1 MAPAISIK
9 GLHKFYGKL
18 QALDNLSLE
27 VRAGE
32 FFGFLGPNG
41 AGKSTTIN
49 ILTGLSTYTQGQV
62 TVFGKDVIRD
72 YREARK
78 LIGTVPQEFNFDDFF
93 TVDEIMRYY
102 AGYFGIRGHEARKR
116 VDELLE
122 QFDLTQKKKVDV
134 TRLSGGMKRR
144 LLIAR
149 AMIHN
154 PKILIMDE
162 PSAGVDVELRRKIWQ
177 FMLDLN
183 KQGTTILLTTHYIEE
198 AERLAKRI
206 GIINHGKIIAID
218 EKDKLIE
225 QLHKKNL
232 DLTLSKPIET
242 IPEQLKKYKLFLL
255 DVNKIRIVCEEK
267 FSKGDFR
274 HISVFRKDGEITDRF
289 YFLLH
294 DIYQDRCFLS
304 RRPLSLK
311 QNRVTKP
318 KIFNE

>member
-1 MAPAISIK
+1 MEPAISIK
-9 GLHKFYGKL
+9 GLNKFYGKL
-18 QALDNLSLE
+18 QALHNLSLE
-27 VRAGE
+27 VRDGE

-49 ILTGLSTYTQGQV
+49 ILTGLSSYNEGEV
-62 TVFGKDVIRD
+62 TVFGKDVVRD

-93 TVDEIMRYY
+93 TVDEVMRYY
-102 AGYFGIRGHEARKR
+102 AGYFGIRGHEARQR

-122 QFDLTQKKKVDV
+122 QFGLTQKKKVAV
-134 TRLSGGMKRR
+134 PKLSGGMKRR

-149 AMIHN
+149 ALIHH

-162 PSAGVDVELRRKIWQ
+162 PTAGVDVELRRKIWQ
-177 FMLDLN
+177 LMQDLN

-198 AERLAKRI
+198 AERLARRI

-232 DLTLSKPIET
+232 DLTLSHPIEA
-242 IPEQLKKYKLFLL
+242 IPEQLKQYKLFLL
-255 DVNKIRIVCEEK
+255 DVNKIRIVCEENL
-267 FSKGDFR
+267 SKSQILGD
-274 HISVFRKDGEITDRF
+274 VKKAGLEVKTVE
-289 YFLLH
+289 
-294 DIYQDRCFLS
+294 
-304 RRPLSLK
+304 
-311 QNRVTKP
+311 VTKSSLED
-318 KIFNE
+318 IFIELTGIDHAER

>member
-1 MAPAISIK
+1 MEPAISIK

-232 DLTLSKPIET
+232 DLTLSKPIEA

-267 FSKGDFR
+267 FSKGEILADVKKAGLEVITEEVTKSSLEDIF
-274 HISVFRKDGEITDRF
+274 IEITGID
-289 YFLLH
+289 H
-294 DIYQDRCFLS
+294 AE
-304 RRPLSLK
+304 P
-311 QNRVTKP
+311 
-318 KIFNE
+318 

>member
-1 MAPAISIK
+1 MDPAISIK
-9 GLHKFYGKL
+9 GLNKFYGKL
-18 QALDNLSLE
+18 QALHNLSLE
-27 VRAGE
+27 VREGE

-49 ILTGLSTYTQGQV
+49 ILTGLSTYKEGEV

-72 YREARK
+72 YREVRK

-93 TVDEIMRYY
+93 TVDEIMLYY
-102 AGYFGIRGHEARKR
+102 AGYFGIRGHEARER
-116 VDELLE
+116 VDKLLE
-122 QFDLTQKKKVDV
+122 QFGLTQKKKVNV
-134 TRLSGGMKRR
+134 TQLSGGMKRR

-149 AMIHN
+149 ALIHH

-162 PSAGVDVELRRKIWQ
+162 PTAGVDVELRRKIWQ
-177 FMLDLN
+177 FMRDLN

-225 QLHKKNL
+225 QLHKTNL
-232 DLTLSKPIET
+232 DLTLSKPIDS
-242 IPEQLKKYKLFLL
+242 IPEPLKKYKISLM

-267 FSKGDFR
+267 LSK
-274 HISVFRKDGEITDRF
+274 RKLLEDVKKAGFEVKTEEVTRSSLEDIFIELTGIGNGER
-289 YFLLH
+289 
-294 DIYQDRCFLS
+294 
-304 RRPLSLK
+304 
-311 QNRVTKP
+311 
-318 KIFNE
+318 

>member
-1 MAPAISIK
+1 MEPAISIK
-9 GLHKFYGKL
+9 GLNKFYGTF
-18 QALDNLSLE
+18 QALHNLSLE
-27 VRAGE
+27 VSEGE

-49 ILTGLSTYTQGQV
+49 ILTGLSTYKEGEV
-62 TVFGKDVIRD
+62 TVFGKDLIRD
-72 YREARK
+72 YREVRK

-93 TVDEIMRYY
+93 TVDEIMLYY
-102 AGYFGIRGHEARKR
+102 AGYFGIRGHEARER
-116 VDELLE
+116 VNELLD
-122 QFDLTQKKKVDV
+122 QFGLTEKKKVNV
-134 TRLSGGMKRR
+134 TKLSGGMKRR

-149 AMIHN
+149 ALIHN

-162 PSAGVDVELRRKIWQ
+162 PTAGVDVELRRKIWQ
-177 FMLDLN
+177 FMRDLN

-232 DLTLSKPIET
+232 DLTLSKPIEA

-267 FSKGDFR
+267 FSKGEILADVKKAGLEVITEEVTKSSLEDIF
-274 HISVFRKDGEITDRF
+274 IEITGID
-289 YFLLH
+289 H
-294 DIYQDRCFLS
+294 AE
-304 RRPLSLK
+304 P
-311 QNRVTKP
+311 
-318 KIFNE
+318 

>member
-1 MAPAISIK
+1 MQPAISIK
-9 GLHKFYGKL
+9 GLNKFYGKL

-27 VRAGE
+27 VREGE

-49 ILTGLSTYTQGQV
+49 ILTGLSTYKEGEV

-72 YREARK
+72 YREARA

-93 TVDEIMRYY
+93 TVDEIMLYY

-116 VDELLE
+116 VDGLLE

-134 TRLSGGMKRR
+134 TKLSGGMKRR

-162 PSAGVDVELRRKIWQ
+162 PTAGVDVKLRRKIWQ
-177 FMLDLN
+177 FMQDLN

-198 AERLAKRI
+198 AERLARRI
-206 GIINHGKIIAID
+206 GIINQGKIIAID
-218 EKDKLIE
+218 EKDNLIE

-267 FSKGDFR
+267 FSKREILGD
-274 HISVFRKDGEITDRF
+274 IKNAGLEVITEEVTRSS
-289 YFLLH
+289 LE
-294 DIYQDRCFLS
+294 DIFIELTGIDHG
-304 RRPLSLK
+304 K
-311 QNRVTKP
+311 H
-318 KIFNE
+318 

>member
-1 MAPAISIK
+1 MEPAISIK
-9 GLHKFYGKL
+9 GLNKFYGKL

-27 VRAGE
+27 VREGE

-49 ILTGLSTYTQGQV
+49 ILTGLSTYKEGEV

-72 YREARK
+72 YREARE

-93 TVDEIMRYY
+93 TVDEIMMYY

-116 VDELLE
+116 VDGLLE
-122 QFDLTQKKKVDV
+122 QFDLIQKKKVDV
-134 TRLSGGMKRR
+134 TKLSGGMKRR

-149 AMIHN
+149 ALIHN

-162 PSAGVDVELRRKIWQ
+162 PTAGVDVELRRRIWQ
-177 FMLDLN
+177 FMQDLN

-198 AERLAKRI
+198 AERLARRI
-206 GIINHGKIIAID
+206 GIINQGKIIAID
-218 EKDKLIE
+218 EKYNLIE

-267 FSKGDFR
+267 FSKREILGD
-274 HISVFRKDGEITDRF
+274 IKNAGLEVITEEVTRSS
-289 YFLLH
+289 LE
-294 DIYQDRCFLS
+294 DIFIELTGIDHG
-304 RRPLSLK
+304 K
-311 QNRVTKP
+311 H
-318 KIFNE
+318 